1 MVVDLANYLC
11 SNNLVP
17 VLFGRHNFPKCMHLQ
32 YDQTQ
37 PNTRADP
44 NLTPGLLWGYIW
56 GFLWVH
62 F

>member
-1 MVVDLANYLC
+1 MVVDLADYMC

-37 PNTRADP
+37 PNTRADL
-44 NLTPGLLWGYIW
+44 N
-56 GFLWVH
+56 
-62 F
+62 